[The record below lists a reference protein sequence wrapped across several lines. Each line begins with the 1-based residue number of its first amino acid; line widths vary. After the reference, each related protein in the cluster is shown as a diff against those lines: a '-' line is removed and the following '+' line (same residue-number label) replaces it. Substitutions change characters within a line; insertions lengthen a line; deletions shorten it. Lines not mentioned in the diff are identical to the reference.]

1 MQMSFVRRVLRNPF
15 SLSSTS
21 VTESTSIELES
32 AAAGKETCSFSAAA
46 LEPAPLSDAPL
57 SDVRMEGFGS
67 DAEALMNSEVLLGF
81 LMREK
86 RETVRG
92 HCWER

>member
-46 LEPAPLSDAPL
+46 LEPAPLP
-57 SDVRMEGFGS
+57 DVRMEGFGS